1 MIEVKHVMKS
11 FNGQQVLS
19 DINHQFEN
27 GKVNLIIGQS
37 GQGKSVL
44 AKCMVGLYEVDE
56 GQILFDNRNFT
67 EMERFDRSKIRE
79 EIGMLFQGVALFDSM
94 TVEEKDRKS
103 VV

>member
-44 AKCMVGLYEVDE
+44 AKCIVGLYEVDE
-56 GQILFDNRNFT
+56 GQVLFDGRNFT
-67 EMERFDRSKIRE
+67 DMERFERSQIRE
-79 EIGMLFQGVALFDSM
+79 EIGMLFQGVA
-94 TVEEKDRKS
+94 
-103 VV
+103 

>member
-27 GKVNLIIGQS
+27 GKVNLIIGQF

-44 AKCMVGLYEVDE
+44 AKCIVGLYEVDE
-56 GQILFDNRNFT
+56 GQVLFDGRNFT
-67 EMERFDRSKIRE
+67 DMERFERSQIRE
-79 EIGMLFQGVALFDSM
+79 EIGMLFQGVA
-94 TVEEKDRKS
+94 
-103 VV
+103 